1 MRDFIEQFIDNF
13 YICIGALVFVFWLF
27 IFIVL
32 PIKYLIQNP
41 IYQLLWIIVGVALSV
56 TLLITFIERS

>member
-1 MRDFIEQFIDNF
+1 MRDIIEQFIDNL